1 MTIKKIKAKKIFLTT
16 SNQRLPDNVQLN
28 IFTILNDD
36 LNILTNDYSKIFTKS
51 DLGNY
56 SIVKEQNSGVLSF
69 FPFDSRPNDYT
80 YAYLSF
86 DYFQGESTGEY
97 VNEFL
102 GDLVSVGSFSTERT
116 LNFSKVLEIPFSFSS
131 SKIEIQCSVN
141 DSNHFSTISLTHNR
155 NNAGIGSTVASVL
168 NYGAIFS
175 ENLKEKSS
183 TGLGTYYSYVENN
196 KICIDFIPSFEITDK
211 VNFTA
216 SLVSI
221 ANTNFSTDGSKSLQ
235 NVSLLSR
242 KTYIPK
248 NQISNEVSPTVV
260 AGHQF
265 DYRVSYYIAQC
276 TDLNNNHT
284 QLSEIIVINSR
295 TESYLTEYGSIFT
308 KDRIG
313 NFSSLKTL
321 DVELLFTPI
330 QNVDVEV
337 TIFQIKISSFLEF
350 ADLNTLDLDN
360 LRIESGLNRL
370 GSSGD
375 STLNFEL
382 THKNIPIFERVFNG
396 SSSSIVNLTDNTI
409 LLPKHFFVT
418 GENVRYIS
426 NEINESS
433 SINSI
438 GIGTTVVSGIGITDK
453 LPNNLF
459 VIKVNDTKIK
469 LAQTAEDALKILPKS
484 LNLIGLGSGPT
495 HKIVSTQQNTK
506 ALISVDNIIQSP
518 IQYTN
523 TATNLSKNVNFNDL
537 LIEVNNEK
545 LFRYN
550 DIIKIDNE
558 IMTVSS
564 IGIGKTNSIL
574 VLRGSLGT
582 NVDQH
587 SIGSIVR
594 KYEGNYNIVNNKIC
608 FKSAPYGLNPIPIE
622 DSYDEKDYLGL
633 QIKSSFDGRVFL
645 RSGIPLSSNKTYTG
659 NYIFDNLGDQF
670 NGIQT
675 NFTLK
680 EQNNNITGISTN
692 NSVILINNIYQS
704 PKGSEFSN
712 VSGYY
717 ELKEE
722 FNQTKIKFIGNSI
735 QNVSDINTASVPY
748 GGVIVSV
755 DSTDGFGYQPLVSA
769 GGTAIVSIAGT
780 ISQIS
785 IGNSG
790 SGYRVGIQTQVN
802 VGIKTYSSGIPNINV
817 VGIASITKGNVVSV
831 KITNPGSGYTFT
843 SPPEVVF
850 DSPIGYTNIPLI
862 YSKDS
867 QSGVGTQSTIDIVV
881 GNGSNIIDFNI
892 NNYGYGYKSGDVLTV
907 PIVNNVGIPTIL
919 NENSFSEFKIIVD
932 ETYNV
937 KFSGWSMGQFEVLDN
952 LDSKFNGINK
962 NFQISLDGRP
972 ISISKKKGSPI
983 ELEYVLLVF
992 INDILQIP
1000 FNNYTFTGSVIK
1012 FKEAPRGRV
1021 INPPFN
1027 GDTSKII
1034 FYKGTEDIDVIFN
1047 RILDSPKIGDFLT
1060 IQSDSKQLSQKF
1072 RIIETI
1078 SSIDTADT
1086 NKYSDIG
1093 ISEDQ
1098 NLLRPVK
1105 WCKQTEDLYI
1115 FGKEITKNRR
1125 IYDPYIN
1132 PISYLIKNIEIN
1144 DSEIFV
1150 DSSKLFFDYP
1160 KENIPEKESNIV
1172 EIISNNDDFGG
1183 YEKITNVTKFEGDF
1197 GLIVGIGST
1206 SILGIANTCLVF
1218 DLFIPMDSYLRNEE
1232 LNSDISNQ
1240 GISGIQTGYRFVV
1253 SGTSKGSP
1261 NISFDIDGNPVS
1273 VGTTFLNNVYECLD
1287 FYTDNIEI
1295 IGIGFTTV
1303 TKVISSVNTYAG
1315 IVGFGTF
1322 YGKYSWG
1329 KIITPYRSSP
1339 KSFDVNLL
1347 SLSGIST
1354 NPIIRRKNSL
1364 KKDLYL
1370 P

>member
-1 MTIKKIKAKKIFLTT
+1 M
-16 SNQRLPDNVQLN
+16 
-28 IFTILNDD
+28 
-36 LNILTNDYSKIFTKS
+36 
-51 DLGNY
+51 
-56 SIVKEQNSGVLSF
+56 
-69 FPFDSRPNDYT
+69 
-80 YAYLSF
+80 
-86 DYFQGESTGEY
+86 
-97 VNEFL
+97 
-102 GDLVSVGSFSTERT
+102 
-116 LNFSKVLEIPFSFSS
+116 
-131 SKIEIQCSVN
+131 
-141 DSNHFSTISLTHNR
+141 
-155 NNAGIGSTVASVL
+155 
-168 NYGAIFS
+168 
-175 ENLKEKSS
+175 
-183 TGLGTYYSYVENN
+183 
-196 KICIDFIPSFEITDK
+196 
-211 VNFTA
+211 
-216 SLVSI
+216 
-221 ANTNFSTDGSKSLQ
+221 
-235 NVSLLSR
+235 
-242 KTYIPK
+242 
-248 NQISNEVSPTVV
+248 
-260 AGHQF
+260 
-265 DYRVSYYIAQC
+265 
-276 TDLNNNHT
+276 
-284 QLSEIIVINSR
+284 
-295 TESYLTEYGSIFT
+295 
-308 KDRIG
+308 
-313 NFSSLKTL
+313 
-321 DVELLFTPI
+321 
-330 QNVDVEV
+330 
-337 TIFQIKISSFLEF
+337 
-350 ADLNTLDLDN
+350 
-360 LRIESGLNRL
+360 
-370 GSSGD
+370 
-375 STLNFEL
+375 
-382 THKNIPIFERVFNG
+382 
-396 SSSSIVNLTDNTI
+396 
-409 LLPKHFFVT
+409 
-418 GENVRYIS
+418 
-426 NEINESS
+426 
-433 SINSI
+433 
-438 GIGTTVVSGIGITDK
+438 
-453 LPNNLF
+453 PNNLF
-459 VIKVNDTKIK
+459 VIKINDTKIK

-523 TATNLSKNVNFNDL
+523 TVTNLSKNVNFNDL

-582 NVDQH
+582 NVNQH

-675 NFTLK
+675 NFALK

-692 NSVILINNIYQS
+692 NAVILINNIYQS

-717 ELKEE
+717 ELEEE

-755 DSTDGFGYQPLVSA
+755 GSTSGFGYQPLVSA

-802 VGIKTYSSGIPNINV
+802 VGIKTYSSGVPNIDI

-843 SPPEVVF
+843 SPPEVIF

-862 YSKDS
+862 YSNDS

-881 GNGSNIIDFNI
+881 GNGNNIIDFNI
-892 NNYGYGYKSGDVLTV
+892 VNYGYGYKSGDILTV
-907 PIVNNVGIPTIL
+907 PIVNYVGIPTIL
-919 NENSFSEFKIIVD
+919 SQNSFSEFKIIVD

-952 LDSKFNGINK
+952 LDSKFNDKNK
-962 NFQISLDGRP
+962 NFQISLEGRP

-983 ELEYVLLVF
+983 ELEYVLLIF

-1000 FNNYTFTGSVIK
+1000 FKNYTFTGSVIK

-1047 RILDSPKIGDFLT
+1047 RILDSPKIGDLLT

-1115 FGKEITKNRR
+1115 FGKEITKDRR

-1132 PISYLIKNIEIN
+1132 PVSYLIKNLN
-1144 DSEIFV
+1144 DTDTEIFV
-1150 DSSKLFFDYP
+1150 DSAKLFFDYS
-1160 KENIPEKESNIV
+1160 KENISSDKLDIIEIVSKTGTPIKTISFTSTIVGSSGVFEGVGGLTAIRNQSTKSLSGPDFGAKFDIERNEFGEVISIQVVNPGFSYSTNDTITILGSNVGGNDEDDDIIIKVLEIVEAYENISNIQN
-1172 EIISNNDDFGG
+1172 I
-1183 YEKITNVTKFEGDF
+1183 EGDF

-1206 SILGIANTCLVF
+1206 SILGIADTCLTF
-1218 DLFIPMDSYLRNEE
+1218 DLFIPQDSFLRDNE
-1232 LNSDISNQ
+1232 LNVGISTE

-1253 SGTSKGSP
+1253 SGTNDGSP
-1261 NISFDIDGNPVS
+1261 NLSFDNDGNVIGA
-1273 VGTTFLNNVYECLD
+1273 GTKFLDNIYECLD
-1287 FYTDNIEI
+1287 FSIDSVNI
-1295 IGIGFTTV
+1295 IGIGV
-1303 TKVISSVNTYAG
+1303 TNIVRVITQVNSYDG
-1315 IVGFGTF
+1315 ISGFGTF

-1329 KIITPYRSSP
+1329 KITVPFRSSP
-1339 KSFDVNLL
+1339 KSFEINF
-1347 SLSGIST
+1347 SATSGIGT

-1364 KKDLYL
+1364 KTNLYL